1 MSHST
6 SKRCLECETPIEG
19 ARSRVCCS
27 DECRHAR
34 HKRQQLESW
43 RARYRPALP
52 KPVKV
57 CEYCEQAYV
66 PYRDAQKWC
75 SDTCKTLGGNLR
87 RKGRY
92 GTGLRDC
99 HKCGKPGL
107 PRTTGKPVCPDC
119 MVDPRANSKEKERRR
134 RLRKYGLTDEQYA
147 EMLDQQDGR
156 CAICRTDD
164 YGIKGPQIDHCHDT
178 GQVRGLLC
186 NRCNLGIGQL
196 GDDPERMEAAARYV
210 RADALKT
217 I

>member
-1 MSHST
+1 
-6 SKRCLECETPIEG
+6 
-19 ARSRVCCS
+19 
-27 DECRHAR
+27 
-34 HKRQQLESW
+34 
-43 RARYRPALP
+43 
-52 KPVKV
+52 
-57 CEYCEQAYV
+57 
-66 PYRDAQKWC
+66 
-75 SDTCKTLGGNLR
+75 
-87 RKGRY
+87 
-92 GTGLRDC
+92 
-99 HKCGKPGL
+99 
-107 PRTTGKPVCPDC
+107 